1 MDVAARQGSS
11 ARLASGVAIPSAVFV
26 AGLAAT
32 FPARPAHAR
41 RRTGRRRRGPPT
53 RLRARRGLDSVEAQE
68 RWSGCLPLDHGAWP
82 VVGSRRPTSPV
93 IVEGESLVL
102 SYRDRVR
109 GCLLGGA
116 LGDALGAGI
125 EFHALEEIRRA
136 HGPAGVTGLTDA
148 YGVFAPIT
156 DDTQMTLFTAEGLI
170 RASVRGRSRGI
181 CHPPSVLWQAYQ
193 RWLVT
198 QRQSKPPAEVSGW
211 LAAQPVLYARRAPG
225 NACLSGLAQPKMG
238 TPDNPANP
246 DSKGCGAVMRSAPF
260 GLLRREPE
268 DAWSLA
274 VECAVLTH
282 GHPSGYLAAG
292 AFAWVVAQV
301 LDGASVL
308 EGARSA
314 LRRVEE
320 EPRGGEV
327 AAALRAA
334 LDAAGGA
341 AADESRADVGAAPD
355 LLARRVA
362 GLGEGWVAEE
372 ALAIAVFCAGAGADP
387 RPAALLAAVN
397 HSGDSDST
405 GAICGNLVG
414 AAVGEP
420 GLPAEW
426 VEELEGYDVVREVAD
441 DLVRE
446 ITGSAEVADR
456 WGGATTE
463 WAARYPGG

>member
-1 MDVAARQGSS
+1 
-11 ARLASGVAIPSAVFV
+11 V
-26 AGLAAT
+26 AG
-32 FPARPAHAR
+32 
-41 RRTGRRRRGPPT
+41 
-53 RLRARRGLDSVEAQE
+53 
-68 RWSGCLPLDHGAWP
+68 
-82 VVGSRRPTSPV
+82 GSA
-93 IVEGESLVL
+93 VL

-125 EFHALEEIRRA
+125 EFLSLAEIRRA
-136 HGPAGVTGLTDA
+136 HGPAGVTGLTEA

-181 CHPPSVLWQAYQ
+181 CHPPTVLWQAYQ

-198 QRQSKPPAEVSGW
+198 QRMAGPPAEVSGW

-225 NACLSGLAQPKMG
+225 EACLSGLAAPKMG
-238 TPDNPANP
+238 TPESPANP
-246 DSKGCGAVMRSAPF
+246 GSKGCGTVMRSAPF

-292 AFAWVVAQV
+292 AFAWIVAC
-301 LDGASVL
+301 VL
-308 EGARSA
+308 EGEPVLAAAASA
-314 LRRVEE
+314 LRRLED
-320 EPRGGEV
+320 EPVGHEV
-327 AAALRAA
+327 ARALRAA
-334 LDAAGGA
+334 LGAAGEIAADAGGA
-341 AADESRADVGAAPD
+341 EPALMAARVETLGA
-355 LLARRVA
+355 
-362 GLGEGWVAEE
+362 GWVAEE
-372 ALAIAVFCAGAGADP
+372 ALAIAVFCAATAAGDP
-387 RPAALLAAVN
+387 RAALLAAVN

-414 AAVGEP
+414 AALGEDA
-420 GLPAEW
+420 LPAAW
-426 VEELEGYDVVREVAD
+426 LDELEGRDLVREMAD

-446 ITGSAEVADR
+446 ITGSADVADR
-456 WGGATTE
+456 WGGVTAE
-463 WAARYPGG
+463 WAVRYPGG